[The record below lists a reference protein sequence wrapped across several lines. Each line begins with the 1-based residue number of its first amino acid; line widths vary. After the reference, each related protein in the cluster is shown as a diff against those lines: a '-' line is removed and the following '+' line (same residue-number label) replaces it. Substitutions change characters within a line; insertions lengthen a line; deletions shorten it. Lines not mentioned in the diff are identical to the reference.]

1 MRALLM
7 NSVAAGVLSSASVAG
22 LRRALQPIPGLTLLV
37 VFGSRARGEASAD
50 SDWDL
55 GFLGEAELDHGL
67 LMEVVTRAVGTD
79 RVDLVD
85 LSRAT
90 ALLRFRAAR
99 DGVPVFEH
107 APGRFIDY
115 QEDATLAWCDL
126 EPVLRRAY
134 GGVLEDLVAK

>member
-1 MRALLM
+1 M
-7 NSVAAGVLSSASVAG
+7 NSAAAGVLSSAPVAG
-22 LRRALQPIPGLTLLV
+22 LRRAIQPIPSLTLLV
-37 VFGSRARGEASAD
+37 LFGSRARAEASAD

-55 GFLGEAELDHGL
+55 GFLGEAELDQGL
-67 LMEVVTRAVGTD
+67 LMEAVTRALGTD

-99 DGVPVFEH
+99 DGVPVFEC
-107 APGRFIDY
+107 APDRFLDY
-115 QEDATLAWCDL
+115 QEEATLAWCDL

-134 GGVLEDLVAK
+134 GGVLADLVAK